1 MCQVLAILL
10 IVTITLRGSIII
22 NPIEQIRKLRLQK
35 SNKITQLDNRNY
47 SWVEGCL
54 TSQFRVSLP
63 PLGRT

>member
-1 MCQVLAILL
+1 MCQVLAI

-35 SNKITQLDNRNY
+35 SNKITQLGNRNY
-47 SWVEGCL
+47 SWMEGCL